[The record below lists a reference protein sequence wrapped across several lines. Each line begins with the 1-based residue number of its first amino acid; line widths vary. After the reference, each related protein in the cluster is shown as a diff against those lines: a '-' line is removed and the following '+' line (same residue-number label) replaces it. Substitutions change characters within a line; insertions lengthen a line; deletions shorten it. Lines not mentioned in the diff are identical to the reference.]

1 MKTAFNTDFKGVHK
15 QKEQEINR
23 VKDKNRRI
31 MEIMSELDHKMKLW
45 EPSLSDN
52 ERPERALSVEDSE
65 VRLEAVFFCYWPT
78 LMV

>member
-1 MKTAFNTDFKGVHK
+1 MIYKVKTAFNTEFLGVYK

-31 MEIMSELDHKMKLW
+31 VEIMAELDLKEKLW

-52 ERPERALSVEDSE
+52 ERPERALTVQDCE
-65 VRLEAVFFCYWPT
+65 VT
-78 LMV
+78 

>member
-1 MKTAFNTDFKGVHK
+1 MIYKVKTAFNAEFLAVYK

-31 MEIMSELDHKMKLW
+31 VEIMAELDLKEKLW

-52 ERPERALSVEDSE
+52 ERPERALTVQDSE
-65 VRLEAVFFCYWPT
+65 VT
-78 LMV
+78 